1 MSGGR
6 FGYIFRKI
14 TLPLIAPALASVFL
28 LTFASTI
35 RDISTILLIAAPG
48 TRTMSLLMFD
58 FASIGRL
65 ESATVVGVLIAA
77 ICLVMTAL
85 ATHIGGRLGIRS

>member
-1 MSGGR
+1 
-6 FGYIFRKI
+6 
-14 TLPLIAPALASVFL
+14 
-28 LTFASTI
+28 
-35 RDISTILLIAAPG
+35 
-48 TRTMSLLMFD
+48 MSLLMFD

-65 ESATVVGVLIAA
+65 ESAAVVGVLIAA